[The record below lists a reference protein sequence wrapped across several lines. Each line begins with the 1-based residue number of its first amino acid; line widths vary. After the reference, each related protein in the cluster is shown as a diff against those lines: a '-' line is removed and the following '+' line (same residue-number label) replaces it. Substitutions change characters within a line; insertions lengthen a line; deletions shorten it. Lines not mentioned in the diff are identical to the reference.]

1 MASICVL
8 RQYHV
13 PLDPRVNREV
23 TALVDAGHRV
33 DVVCVRRQGEKAV
46 ERAGRL
52 TIWRLPLERRR
63 AGVLRYLAEYAAF
76 FVAAAVLLHVLHIRR
91 RFSLVQVNT
100 LPDALVFATAGVRLL
115 GVPVLLD
122 LHECMPEFLA
132 TKFGLAA
139 DHRAVRAV
147 AAVEQAAIRYASA
160 AITCTEPQRR
170 TFVGRGAEPEAITV
184 ILNGTDESVFDPS
197 RYPGPTDD
205 GPFLLISHGAVER
218 LYGLDTAVRA
228 VARLRDH
235 DREVRLQVFGDGS
248 YMGELRALATELGV
262 ADRVD
267 FSDGYVPIDELVAA
281 IARSH
286 AGIVAIKQDAFRD
299 LVLANKLYDFVT
311 MRTPALVSRTQ
322 SVEEYFDDG
331 CFWMFRSDD
340 DAALAE
346 GVRAL
351 AADPELGRRLVEHAA
366 DVAEPHRWPA
376 QRAVYLGVV
385 DRLLRRS

>member
-33 DVVCVRRQGEKAV
+33 DVICVRRQGEKAV
-46 ERAGRL
+46 ERDGRL

-76 FVAAAVLLHVLHIRR
+76 FVAAAVFLHVLHIRR

-170 TFVGRGAEPEAITV
+170 TFVARGADPAAITV
-184 ILNGTDESVFDPS
+184 VLNGTDESLFDPS
-197 RYPGPTDD
+197 RYPGPADD

-235 DREVRLQVFGDGS
+235 EREVRLQVFGDGS
-248 YMGELRALATELGV
+248 YMGELRALVDELGV

-267 FSDGYVPIDELVAA
+267 FSDGYVPIDDLVAA

-299 LVLANKLYDFVT
+299 LVLANKLYDFIT

-322 SVEEYFDDG
+322 SVEEYFDDA

-340 DAALAE
+340 DAALAD

-351 AADPELGRRLVEHAA
+351 TADPDLGRRLVEHAA

-376 QRAVYLGVV
+376 QRNVYLGVV